1 MHNRSVLFHFAS
13 GTAFVTLLLLFRWHH
28 TGSHF
33 YLFLL
38 WNLFLAFIPYSV
50 SHYMSTRFQKGQS
63 GILHQLKWWML
74 FSIWLLFFP
83 NAPYVITDLL
93 HLSKGHGIHR
103 WYDLA
108 LLFCAGATGLW
119 IGYVS
124 LLQMEALWRQKMAF
138 ISTRIFVSSVM
149 LLSGFGIYL
158 GRVMRFNSWDV
169 VADPLNLTT
178 VISSRMLMPWQHPQT
193 WGITCLFAMLLWV
206 GYQQA
211 KWLIKEND
219 FLK

>member
-1 MHNRSVLFHFAS
+1 MHNRKVLFQFGS
-13 GTAFVTLLLLFRWHH
+13 GIALVVLLLIFRWYH

-38 WNLFLAFIPYSV
+38 WNLFLAFIPYCISQYLIANT
-50 SHYMSTRFQKGQS
+50 SAKQISL
-63 GILHQLKWWML
+63 LHQGKWWIL
-74 FSIWLLFFP
+74 FATWLLFFP

-93 HLSKGHGIHR
+93 HLSKGRGIPK

-108 LLFCAGATGLW
+108 MLFCAGATGLW

-124 LLQMEALWRQKMAF
+124 LLQMEIVWRQKITF
-138 ISTRIFVSSVM
+138 ISSRIFITGVM

-158 GRVMRFNSWDV
+158 GRVLRFNSWDV
-169 VADPLNLTT
+169 ITNPLDLVVA
-178 VISSRMLMPWQHPQT
+178 VGSRILQPWQHPQT
-193 WGITCLFAMLLWV
+193 WGVTVLFAMLLWI

-211 KWLIKEND
+211 KLV
-219 FLK
+219 FLQQTRG